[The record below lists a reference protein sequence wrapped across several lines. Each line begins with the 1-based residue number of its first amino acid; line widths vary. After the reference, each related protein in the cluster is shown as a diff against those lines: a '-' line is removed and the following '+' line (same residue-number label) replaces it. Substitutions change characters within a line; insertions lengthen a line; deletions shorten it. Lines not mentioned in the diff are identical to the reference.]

1 MGYYSYGIYDD
12 IYNTMAYSYRPIV
25 YAVVAVIA
33 VILGVVLFFTMLRKK
48 NEKKYTGVKAKIYHF
63 LNVNKFYTEDIIR
76 LLYVVTVCVLTLLGL
91 TQIVLGSFLSG
102 ILILVAGNVAARV
115 SYECLLMFFILV
127 RKTVAIDRK
136 LTHIEKFYG
145 DDFDEPDCIEPD
157 CVDDEAETEGCEA
170 DAESC
175 GSCDDCCSCC
185 GSQEECSSGVCS
197 ESDENHA
204 R

>member
-1 MGYYSYGIYDD
+1 MGYYGYGIYDD
-12 IYNTMAYSYRPIV
+12 IYSTMAYSYRPIV

-91 TQIVLGSFLSG
+91 TQIVLGSFVSG

-115 SYECLLMFFILV
+115 AYECLLMFFILV
-127 RKTVAIDRK
+127 RKTVTIDRK
-136 LTHIEKFYG
+136 LSRIEKFYG
-145 DDFDEPDCIEPD
+145 DDFDEADCIEPD
-157 CVDDEAETEGCEA
+157 CVDDEADTEGCEA
-170 DAESC
+170 DVESC

-185 GSQEECSSGVCS
+185 GSQEECSNGVCS